1 MSLRKLFNHRSTLI
15 ISIGLSLTA
24 CDSAVITGPG
34 STDLSIGAA
43 MAPALLLDADF
54 ETGSAAWQSCST
66 NGSSALTA
74 DASEGSQAM
83 NISNGGC
90 LYQNINVDVGTT
102 YRLSCETKSSDEG
115 WSSATLAFLD
125 QNSQP
130 LDSREQ
136 AITTANY
143 STLSATMT
151 APAFSSIAEV
161 LFYSE
166 GSASID
172 DCKLEETTITLPAV
186 GLTNGSF
193 DNGLTGWEQ
202 CQSPGTVEVI
212 NGAAVLSNGA
222 CIYQTI
228 DVSEPVSLSPD
239 NQPMT
244 LSFLCD
250 DVTKTGSEHASFIVA
265 FLDEAYQPV
274 ATKEFTIDAAT
285 SSSAVRLDAPQTS
298 AYAEVMAYSDATIT
312 VGECS
317 VSNQ

>member
-15 ISIGLSLTA
+15 IGIGLSLTA
-24 CDSAVITGPG
+24 CDSAVITGSG
-34 STDLSIGAA
+34 ASGLNIGAA
-43 MAPALLLDADF
+43 MAPTLLLDGGF
-54 ETGSAAWQSCST
+54 ETGSAAWESCST
-66 NGSSALTA
+66 TGSSALTA
-74 DASEGSQAM
+74 DASEGSQAI
-83 NISNGGC
+83 NVSNGGC
-90 LYQNINVDVGTT
+90 LFQNVNVDAGAT
-102 YRLSCETKSSDEG
+102 YRLSCETKSSDDG

-125 QNSQP
+125 QNFQP

-136 AITTANY
+136 AITTPAY
-143 STLSATMT
+143 STLSTTMT
-151 APAFSSIAEV
+151 APAFGSIAEV

-172 DCKLEETTITLPAV
+172 DCKLEEVTITLPPVAI
-186 GLTNGSF
+186 TNGGF
-193 DNGLTGWEQ
+193 DDGLTGWEQ

-239 NQPMT
+239 NQPMS

-250 DVTKTGSEHASFIVA
+250 DVSKTGSEHASFIVA
-265 FLDEAYQPV
+265 FLDDTSQPV
-274 ATKEFTIDAAT
+274 ATKEFTLDAGT
-285 SSSAVRLDAPQTS
+285 TSSAVRLDAPKTS

-312 VGECS
+312 VGSCS